1 MSGPAIRKAYV
12 DSDAGQL
19 HFRYVKVL
27 GAGELEPLLLISGLP
42 AGSLALEPLMRALGT
57 TRTLFAIDTPA
68 NVSAERGADLLAQAL
83 DALALDGFQ
92 LYADRSGAT
101 LAQALAAALPQ
112 RCRSPYIDAHD
123 APSEGSAMAIA
134 DRVTAAVINPSRS
147 IPQASSP

>member
-83 DALALDGFQ
+83 DALALDGFH

-112 RCRSPYIDAHD
+112 RCRSLFIDVGD
-123 APSEGSAMAIA
+123 APSETQAAALAAELG
-134 DRVTAAVINPSRS
+134 TAVMNPSRM
-147 IPQASSP
+147 IEQAPAT